1 MSSPTDTRTETST
14 DIEIVAD
21 AQPDTVPDT
30 VTDTVADTALET
42 SPETAPDTAPDEM
55 DDTPPPATVKKWTV
69 RGVPVDVRDR
79 AVLAAKESGKT
90 IGELVAEALT
100 AHLDTFH
107 NGRTVESDPFEEM
120 DAMARY
126 FEDRIITLEK
136 RLTVYEADQR
146 KVRQVQRPWIRS
158 VS

>member
-14 DIEIVAD
+14 DLEIV
-21 AQPDTVPDT
+21 P
-30 VTDTVADTALET
+30 DTALET
-42 SPETAPDTAPDEM
+42 SPETAPDET
-55 DDTPPPATVKKWTV
+55 DDTPSQATVKKWTV

-126 FEDRIITLEK
+126 FEDRILMLEK
-136 RLTVYEADQR
+136 RLTAYEVDQR

>member
-14 DIEIVAD
+14 DLETVPD
-21 AQPDTVPDT
+21 AQPDT
-30 VTDTVADTALET
+30 VTDTVPDTALET
-42 SPETAPDTAPDEM
+42 SPETSLETAPDET

-69 RGVPVDVRDR
+69 RGVPVDIRDR
-79 AVLAAKESGKT
+79 TTRAAKESGKT

-126 FEDRIITLEK
+126 FEDRIIMLEK
-136 RLTVYEADQR
+136 RLTAYEADQR